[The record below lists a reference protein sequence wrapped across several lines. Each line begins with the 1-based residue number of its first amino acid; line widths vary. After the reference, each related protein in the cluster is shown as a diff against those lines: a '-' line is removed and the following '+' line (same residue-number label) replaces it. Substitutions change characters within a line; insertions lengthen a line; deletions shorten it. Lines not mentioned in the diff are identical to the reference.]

1 MNYMLSRCMYQMRSM
16 HIMERWYLHVRW
28 AGRPG
33 GESCM
38 HAAKKVELIQ
48 SARSDPFRTDP
59 EAHGGG
65 RGHAKLRGSETSSG
79 FVSPRPLT
87 LTATPRGS

>member
-1 MNYMLSRCMYQMRSM
+1 M
-16 HIMERWYLHVRW
+16 HVRW
-28 AGRPG
+28 AGARAA
-33 GESCM
+33 CM

-87 LTATPRGS
+87 STATPRGS

>member
-1 MNYMLSRCMYQMRSM
+1 M
-16 HIMERWYLHVRW
+16 HVRW
-28 AGRPG
+28 AGGPAG
-33 GESCM
+33 GESCIRM

-87 LTATPRGS
+87 STATPRGS